1 MYTVVLTVHPLNFSF
16 DSSKLN
22 NYAYT
27 CTLLKLHY
35 YVKDQQIDAKEL
47 QGCLTS
53 SGISGSYH
61 RKYDFMDFMHWFC
74 LIIFISFESW
84 PHTSRYW
91 QKCGQVCSFSSQEQK
106 WEKQSWRL
114 DIISLF
120 LVIIQRSIKINMLYT
135 GKNVPYITWTTM
147 IK

>member
-1 MYTVVLTVHPLNFSF
+1 MHACKVKLIKSLCPPPPQDSKGLLWPYLSYIYTVVLTVHPLNFSF

-22 NYAYT
+22 DYAYT

-61 RKYDFMDFMHWFC
+61 RKYDFMDFIH
-74 LIIFISFESW
+74 
-84 PHTSRYW
+84 
-91 QKCGQVCSFSSQEQK
+91 
-106 WEKQSWRL
+106 
-114 DIISLF
+114 
-120 LVIIQRSIKINMLYT
+120 
-135 GKNVPYITWTTM
+135 
-147 IK
+147 